1 MQVVELTDRESRM
14 VNGSPVVIA
23 RHWSKDRILAAVKQ
37 ADTQPVTT
45 GLAPAVPALTPRE
58 LDLVRELDSGFSYQ
72 EIARQLGLTTETV
85 RTYSKSLYTKLDA
98 HSRGE
103 AVFRAR
109 LQGLL

>member
-1 MQVVELTDRESRM
+1 M
-14 VNGSPVVIA
+14 
-23 RHWSKDRILAAVKQ
+23 
-37 ADTQPVTT
+37 TT